1 MSTQALPSIQSAT
14 VTSPASTKPTF
25 VHTVMSEAMRLT
37 RFNFIGAG
45 IVFVVG
51 LTLLV
56 TIITLVSASDTA
68 TAEGDP
74 FDLSVAALE
83 ASDGIVAAVEGSAN
97 LVGIVVLS
105 LAAIAVAGDYGTGL
119 IRLLV
124 QAEPRRWR
132 LIAGKLTALA
142 GFTVGAAA
150 LATVTGVAA
159 SFATAPMAG
168 ISTGAWTDGVAGTV
182 STTFL
187 NLSLGLLVWMMIGF
201 VIAVVTRST
210 AAAVAGGIGYVLVFE
225 NVLGLVSS
233 TLADWLPGSAIA
245 ALVAGGNDS
254 LSYGTALALSAGY
267 ALLGLAISLA
277 VFQRRDIT
285 A

>member
-1 MSTQALPSIQSAT
+1 MSSKQ
-14 VTSPASTKPTF
+14 
-25 VHTVMSEAMRLT
+25 
-37 RFNFIGAG
+37 
-45 IVFVVG
+45 
-51 LTLLV
+51 
-56 TIITLVSASDTA
+56 
-68 TAEGDP
+68 
-74 FDLSVAALE
+74 
-83 ASDGIVAAVEGSAN
+83 
-97 LVGIVVLS
+97 
-105 LAAIAVAGDYGTGL
+105 
-119 IRLLV
+119 
-124 QAEPRRWR
+124 RRWR

-142 GFTVGAAA
+142 GFTVGAVA

-159 SFATAPMAG
+159 SLATAPMAG